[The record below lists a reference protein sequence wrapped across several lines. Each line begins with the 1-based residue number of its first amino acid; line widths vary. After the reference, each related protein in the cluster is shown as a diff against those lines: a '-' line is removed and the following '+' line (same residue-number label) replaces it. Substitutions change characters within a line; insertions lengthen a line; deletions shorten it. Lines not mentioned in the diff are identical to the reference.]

1 MNAIEVIVSS
11 FRDVQIALREDIAVV
26 DDDLFWWQ
34 PATDLNHIGFLF
46 WHVVRDEDTV
56 TSYVAGEPEAWAADG
71 WHARF
76 RMDPKEQG
84 TGLDP
89 ARIAAFRYDRALF
102 MDYAEA
108 VWART
113 PDLLSRLTESDL
125 DRQAW
130 PGSEWNL
137 TQQLVE
143 GSIGHGWVHL
153 GEIRAIKG
161 LRGWR
166 FRE

>member
-1 MNAIEVIVSS
+1 MNAIEVIVTS
-11 FRDVQIALREDIAVV
+11 FRDAQSAVREDVVEV

-34 PATDLNHIGFLF
+34 PAEGLNHIGFLF
-46 WHVVRDEDTV
+46 WHLVRDEDTV
-56 TSYVAGEPEAWAADG
+56 VSYAAGEPELWAADG

-76 RMDPKEQG
+76 GMDAKEQG

-89 ARIAAFRYDRALF
+89 ARISAFRYDRALF
-102 MDYAEA
+102 MAYAGA

-113 PDLLSRLTESDL
+113 PALVSRLSEDDL

-130 PGSEWNL
+130 PESDW
-137 TQQLVE
+137 TVATQLVE
-143 GSIGHGWVHL
+143 GSIGHAWVHL
-153 GEIRAIKG
+153 GEMRAIKG